1 MYVPLCVLTC
11 AECRFSDGIKDWL
24 WKMGRERER
33 WEDMEIFYL
42 PQGMTN
48 KPWDLNKE
56 VFDHQFE
63 VRISGLSGLSGRN
76 SVNLRPAPLAR

>member
-1 MYVPLCVLTC
+1 
-11 AECRFSDGIKDWL
+11 
-24 WKMGRERER
+24 
-33 WEDMEIFYL
+33 MEIFYL

-63 VRISGLSGLSGRN
+63 VRISGLSGRN

>member
-1 MYVPLCVLTC
+1 
-11 AECRFSDGIKDWL
+11 
-24 WKMGRERER
+24 MGKERER
-33 WEDMEIFYL
+33 WEDLEVFYV

-63 VRISGLSGLSGRN
+63 VCIFKRVRREI
-76 SVNLRPAPLAR
+76 